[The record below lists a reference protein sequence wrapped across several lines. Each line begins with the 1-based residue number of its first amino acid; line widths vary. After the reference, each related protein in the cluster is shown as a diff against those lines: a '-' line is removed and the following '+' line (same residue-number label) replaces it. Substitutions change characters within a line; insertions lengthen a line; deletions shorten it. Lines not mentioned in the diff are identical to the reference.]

1 MEFQP
6 VELPNHISPAEWGRT
21 PASIQ
26 RLVEDLLAT
35 APRAAQSILALQAQI
50 QREKALNRVVQA
62 IRNSLDLDTIFATA
76 TAETAQLMA
85 PFDCYVS
92 QYVAEAGLWCTV
104 AEYRHNADLPP
115 TLGYE
120 IPDADNPFSAQL
132 RRLQTVRLDDT
143 DGVADAVN
151 QTVVETVPGEAWLL
165 TPMVVDG
172 QLWGS
177 FSLVANER
185 PFTWATDHIELAQAV
200 AHQLEVAI
208 QQAHLYRQVQLE
220 LEERRRVEAALE
232 ESQAR
237 LQAVAANL
245 PGAIFRYYLR
255 PDGSDGVLY
264 MSPSC
269 TRLWEVEAEAV
280 VADATLLWQ
289 VVHPDDLPAMQASV
303 MASAQ
308 TLTPWNFTWRITTPS
323 GVEKWLEAKGQPVRE
338 ADDTTIWD
346 TLILDVTDRRHAQVA
361 LQTSES
367 RFQSLADNV
376 PGVLY
381 GYRLRPDGSDQF
393 TYISSG
399 FREVYGLAPDDA
411 LTDSSIVWRVV
422 YPEDVAP
429 LQQSIEVSYRTLATW
444 RVEYRVIIPSGQTKW
459 LQGIA
464 RPAAQTNGDVIW
476 DGLIID
482 ISDRKQAEAALRES
496 EARYRLLAENS
507 NDMVCLHDLLGHCL
521 YVSPSCTALLG
532 YHYDE
537 IRDQELGD
545 FVHPDDRDRLQTQM
559 GMAAEDGKAE
569 SVTYRLRHRQ
579 GHYRWF
585 ETLIRSITDGAGQ
598 VVQLQTTSRDV
609 TERLLAQRQLE
620 HDALHDGL
628 TGLANRHQLMD
639 RLALAL
645 GRAQANL
652 RYQFAVLFLDLD
664 RFKVIN
670 DSLGH
675 QAGDQMLVAIAAKLQ
690 ATLRGADLAARLGG
704 DEFVV
709 FIDGVEGADGV
720 EEADG
725 VDPNQAEIGPAAVAA
740 AERIFA
746 ALVAPF
752 TVADRQVYTTAS
764 IGIVVGHRGYTQA
777 EHLLR
782 DADIAMYRA
791 KGNGKA
797 RYEIF
802 TAQMHTQAMARLHL
816 ENDLRRA
823 INGGEMVLHY
833 QPIVTLAT
841 GAIAGFEVLTR
852 WQHPSRG
859 LVSPDEFIPLAEE
872 LGLISCLDS
881 WTLGAACQQLV
892 TWQQQFSHLGPL
904 TMAVNL
910 SAQDLR
916 QPGLL
921 ADIDQVLAT
930 TGLAGAHLTL
940 EITESMLIDDIE
952 ATIALLGQIKA
963 RGVRI
968 SIDDF
973 GTGYSSLSYL
983 HRLPVDYLKVDR
995 SFVAQAPAGQPNHP
1009 IVATIMALGSQL
1021 GLDTVAE
1028 GVETPQ
1034 QLEHL
1039 RSLGYTLGQGYLF
1052 SRPLP
1057 PDQITDLLTRQPPL
1071 SKARF

>member
-1 MEFQP
+1 MKSQP
-6 VELPNHISPAEWGRT
+6 VKLPHHISPDEWGRT

-26 RLVEDLLAT
+26 RLVEGLLST
-35 APRAAQSILALQAQI
+35 APEPTQSILTLQAQI

-76 TAETAQLMA
+76 TAEAAQLMA
-85 PFDCYVS
+85 PLDCYVV
-92 QYVAEAGLWCTV
+92 QYVAEAGLWRTV
-104 AEYRHNADLPP
+104 AEYRHRSDLPP

-120 IPDADNPFSAQL
+120 IPDADNPVAAQL
-132 RRLQTVRLDDT
+132 HRLETVRLDDT
-143 DGVADAVN
+143 GSVEDAVN
-151 QTVVETVPGEAWLL
+151 QTVAETTPGAWLL
-165 TPMVVDG
+165 TPLVVDG
-172 QLWGS
+172 RLWGS
-177 FSLVANER
+177 FSIIANQR
-185 PFTWATDHIELAQAV
+185 PFTWASEQIELAQAV

-208 QQAHLYRQVQLE
+208 HQAHLYRQVQLE
-220 LEERRRVEAALE
+220 LGERRRVEAALE

-237 LQAVAANL
+237 LEAVAANL
-245 PGAIFRYYLR
+245 PGAIFRYCLR
-255 PDGSDGVLY
+255 PDGTDGVLY
-264 MSPSC
+264 MSPGC
-269 TRLWEVEAEAV
+269 TRLWEVAAEAV

-289 VVHPDDLPAMQASV
+289 MVHPDDLPAMQASV

-308 TLTPWNFTWRITTPS
+308 TLTPWNCAWRITTPS
-323 GVEKWLEAKGQPVRE
+323 GIEKWLEAGGQPVRE
-338 ADDTTIWD
+338 ADGSIVWD
-346 TLILDVTDRRHAQVA
+346 TLILDVTERRKAQLA
-361 LQTSES
+361 LEASES
-367 RFQSLADNV
+367 RFQTLADNV

-393 TYISSG
+393 IYISSG
-399 FREVYGLAPDDA
+399 FREVYGLAPEIA
-411 LTDSSIVWRVV
+411 LTDSNVVWRMVH
-422 YPEDVAP
+422 PEDVAL
-429 LQQSIEVSYRTLATW
+429 LQQTMDLSYRTLDTW
-444 RVEYRVIIPSGQTKW
+444 RVDHRIITSSGQIKW

-464 RPAAQTNGDVIW
+464 RPTPQPNGDVIW

-496 EARYRLLAENS
+496 EARYRLLAENT

-532 YHYDE
+532 YRYDE
-537 IRDQELGD
+537 MRDQELGD
-545 FVHPDDRDRLQTQM
+545 FAHPNDRDRLQTELRV
-559 GMAAEDGKAE
+559 AATDGKTE
-569 SVTYRLRHRQ
+569 PVTYRLRHQQ
-579 GHYRWF
+579 GHYLWF
-585 ETLIRSITDGAGQ
+585 ETLIRSIADGTGQ

-609 TERLLAQRQLE
+609 TERVLAQRQLE

-628 TGLANRHQLMD
+628 TGLPNRHQLME
-639 RLALAL
+639 RLTLAL
-645 GRAQANL
+645 GRTHAHPQ
-652 RYQFAVLFLDLD
+652 YQFAVLFLDLD

-675 QAGDQMLVAIAAKLQ
+675 QAGDQMLVVIAAKLQ
-690 ATLRGADLAARLGG
+690 ATLRGVDLAARLGG

-709 FIDGVEGADGV
+709 FIDGVEGIKGIDAD
-720 EEADG
+720 
-725 VDPNQAEIGPAAVAA
+725 PAEIELAAVAA

-746 ALVAPF
+746 ALVTPF

-816 ENDLRRA
+816 ENDLRQA

-859 LVSPDEFIPLAEE
+859 LVPPDEFIPLAEE
-872 LGLISCLDS
+872 LGLISRLDV
-881 WTLGAACQQLV
+881 WTLAAACQQLV
-892 TWQQQFSHLGPL
+892 TWQQQFSRPL
-904 TMAVNL
+904 TMSANL

-916 QPGLL
+916 QPDLL
-921 ADIDQVLAT
+921 ANIDQVLAS

-952 ATIALLGQIKA
+952 ATIALLGQIKT

-995 SFVAQAPAGQPNHP
+995 SFVAQAPAGHLNHP

-1021 GLDTVAE
+1021 GLATVAE

-1057 PDQITDLLTRQPPL
+1057 PDQITDLLTRQIPL
-1071 SKARF
+1071 GKT

>member
-1 MEFQP
+1 MESQP
-6 VELPNHISPAEWGRT
+6 VELPNHISPGDWGST

-26 RLVEDLLAT
+26 RLVEVLLST
-35 APRAAQSILALQAQI
+35 APGSVQSILALQAQI

-76 TAETAQLMA
+76 TAEAAQLMA

-92 QYVAEAGLWCTV
+92 QYVPEARLWRTV
-104 AEYRHNADLPP
+104 AEYRHNSDLPP

-120 IPDADNPFSAQL
+120 IPDADNPVAAQL
-132 RRLQTVRLDDT
+132 HRLETVRLDDT
-143 DGVADAVN
+143 GRVTDAVN
-151 QTVVETVPGEAWLL
+151 QTVAETTPGAWLL

-177 FSLVANER
+177 FSIVANAR
-185 PFTWATDHIELAQAV
+185 PFTWASEQIELAQAV

-232 ESQAR
+232 ESQSR
-237 LQAVAANL
+237 LEGVTTNL
-245 PGAIFRYYLR
+245 PGATFRYCLR
-255 PDGSDGVLY
+255 SDGTDGVLY
-264 MSPSC
+264 MSPGC
-269 TRLWEVEAEAV
+269 IRLWEVEAEAV

-289 VVHPDDLPAMQASV
+289 AVHPDDLSAMQTAV

-308 TLTPWNFTWRITTPS
+308 TLTPWNFAWRIITPS
-323 GVEKWLEAKGQPVRE
+323 GIEKWLEAYGQPVRV
-338 ADDTTIWD
+338 ADGSIVWD
-346 TLILDVTDRRHAQVA
+346 SLILDVTDRRKAQVA
-361 LQTSES
+361 LEASES
-367 RFQSLADNV
+367 RFQTLADNV

-399 FREVYGLAPDDA
+399 FREVYGVEADGALA
-411 LTDSSIVWRVV
+411 DSSVVWRMIH
-422 YPEDVAP
+422 PEDVA
-429 LQQSIEVSYRTLATW
+429 LLKQTIELSHRTLDTW
-444 RVEYRVIIPSGQTKW
+444 RVEYRVLTPSGQTKW
-459 LQGIA
+459 VGGIA
-464 RPAAQTNGDVIW
+464 RPTPQPNGDVIW

-496 EARYRLLAENS
+496 EARYRLLAENT
-507 NDMVCLHDLLGHCL
+507 NDMVCLHDLVGHCL

-532 YHYDE
+532 YCYDE
-537 IRDQELGD
+537 MRDQELGD
-545 FVHPDDRDRLQTQM
+545 FAYPDDRDRLQTELRVAVE
-559 GMAAEDGKAE
+559 GGKTE
-569 SVTYRLRHRQ
+569 PVTYRLRHRQ
-579 GHYRWF
+579 GHYLWF
-585 ETLIRSITDGAGQ
+585 ETLIRAIADGAGQ

-609 TERLLAQRQLE
+609 TERVLAQRQLE

-628 TGLANRHQLMD
+628 TGLPNRHQLME
-639 RLALAL
+639 RLTLAL
-645 GRAQANL
+645 GRAQANPQ
-652 RYQFAVLFLDLD
+652 YQFAVLFLDLD
-664 RFKVIN
+664 RFKVVN

-675 QAGDQMLVAIAAKLQ
+675 QAGDQMLVVIAAKLQ

-709 FIDGVEGADGV
+709 LIDGVDGTG
-720 EEADG
+720 E
-725 VDPNQAEIGPAAVAA
+725 VDPDQAEIEPAAVAA

-746 ALVAPF
+746 ALVTPC

-764 IGIVVGHRGYTQA
+764 IGIVVGHQGYAKA

-802 TAQMHTQAMARLHL
+802 TAHMHTQAMARLHL
-816 ENDLRRA
+816 ENDLRQA

-833 QPIVTLAT
+833 QPIVTLST

-859 LVSPDEFIPLAEE
+859 LVPPDEFIPLAEE

-881 WTLGAACQQLV
+881 WTLGVACQQLV
-892 TWQQQFSHLGPL
+892 TWQQQFSRPL
-904 TMAVNL
+904 TMSVNL

-916 QPGLL
+916 QPDLL
-921 ADIDQVLAT
+921 ANIDQVLAS

-952 ATIALLGQIKA
+952 ATIVLLGQIRA
-963 RGVRI
+963 LGVRI

-995 SFVAQAPAGQPNHP
+995 SFVTQAPAGHLNHP
-1009 IVATIMALGSQL
+1009 IVATIMALGTQL
-1021 GLDTVAE
+1021 GLATVAE
-1028 GVETPQ
+1028 GVETSQ

-1052 SRPLP
+1052 SRPFP

-1071 SKARF
+1071 GKA

>member
-1 MEFQP
+1 MKSQP
-6 VELPNHISPAEWGRT
+6 VKLPHHISPDEWGRT

-26 RLVEDLLAT
+26 RLVEGLLST
-35 APRAAQSILALQAQI
+35 APEPTQSILTLQAQI

-76 TAETAQLMA
+76 TAEAAQLMA
-85 PFDCYVS
+85 PLDCYVV
-92 QYVAEAGLWCTV
+92 QYVAEAGLWRTV
-104 AEYRHNADLPP
+104 AEYRHRSDLPP

-120 IPDADNPFSAQL
+120 IPDADNPVAAQL
-132 RRLQTVRLDDT
+132 HRLETVRLDDT
-143 DGVADAVN
+143 GSVEDAVN
-151 QTVVETVPGEAWLL
+151 QTVAETTPGAWLL
-165 TPMVVDG
+165 TPLVVDG
-172 QLWGS
+172 RLWGS
-177 FSLVANER
+177 FSIIANQR
-185 PFTWATDHIELAQAV
+185 PFTWASEQIELAQAV

-220 LEERRRVEAALE
+220 LEERRRVEAALQ

-237 LQAVAANL
+237 LEAVAANL
-245 PGAIFRYYLR
+245 PGAIFRYCLR
-255 PDGSDGVLY
+255 PDGTDGVLY
-264 MSPSC
+264 MSPGC
-269 TRLWEVEAEAV
+269 TRLWEVAAEAV

-289 VVHPDDLPAMQASV
+289 MVHPDDLPAMQASV

-308 TLTPWNFTWRITTPS
+308 TLTPWNCAWRITTPS
-323 GVEKWLEAKGQPVRE
+323 GIEKWLEAGGQPVRE
-338 ADDTTIWD
+338 ADGSIVWD
-346 TLILDVTDRRHAQVA
+346 TLILDVTERRKAQLA
-361 LQTSES
+361 LEASES
-367 RFQSLADNV
+367 RFQTLADNV

-393 TYISSG
+393 IYISSG
-399 FREVYGLAPDDA
+399 FREVYGLAPEIA
-411 LTDSSIVWRVV
+411 LTDSNVVWRMVH
-422 YPEDVAP
+422 PEDVAL
-429 LQQSIEVSYRTLATW
+429 LQQTMDLSYRTLDTW
-444 RVEYRVIIPSGQTKW
+444 RVDHRIITSSGQIKW

-464 RPAAQTNGDVIW
+464 RPTPQPNGDVIW

-496 EARYRLLAENS
+496 EARYRLLAENT

-532 YHYDE
+532 YRYDE
-537 IRDQELGD
+537 MRDQELGD
-545 FVHPDDRDRLQTQM
+545 FAHPNDRDRLQTELRV
-559 GMAAEDGKAE
+559 AATDGKTE
-569 SVTYRLRHRQ
+569 PVTYRLRHQQ
-579 GHYRWF
+579 GHYLWF
-585 ETLIRSITDGAGQ
+585 ETLIRSIADGTGQ

-609 TERLLAQRQLE
+609 TERVLAQRQLE

-628 TGLANRHQLMD
+628 TGLPNRHQLME
-639 RLALAL
+639 RLTLAL
-645 GRAQANL
+645 GRTHAHPQ
-652 RYQFAVLFLDLD
+652 YQFAVLFLDLD

-690 ATLRGADLAARLGG
+690 ATLRGVDLAARLGG

-709 FIDGVEGADGV
+709 FIDGVEGIKGIDAD
-720 EEADG
+720 
-725 VDPNQAEIGPAAVAA
+725 PAEIELAAVAA

-746 ALVAPF
+746 ALVTPF

-816 ENDLRRA
+816 ENDLRQA

-859 LVSPDEFIPLAEE
+859 LVPPDEFIPLAEE
-872 LGLISCLDS
+872 LGLISRLDA
-881 WTLGAACQQLV
+881 WTLATACQQLV
-892 TWQQQFSHLGPL
+892 TWQQQFSRPL
-904 TMAVNL
+904 TMSANL

-916 QPGLL
+916 QPDLL
-921 ADIDQVLAT
+921 ANIDQVLAS

-952 ATIALLGQIKA
+952 ATIALLGQIKT

-995 SFVAQAPAGQPNHP
+995 SFVAQAPAGHLNHP

-1021 GLDTVAE
+1021 GLATVAE

-1057 PDQITDLLTRQPPL
+1057 PDQITDLLTRQIPL
-1071 SKARF
+1071 GKT